1 MGAPL
6 AQSAPEF
13 TASAAAVSDNVF
25 RGQRLAGLSVQPG
38 LEWSAGP
45 ASGGLSTSVALQH
58 RAADIAEVETDVFA
72 GYRWRL
78 TPAWGIRPGATA
90 YFYRGAPADY
100 RRAIFE
106 PNLAVDFTAGAVRFT
121 SVYYHDF
128 SRHGATVELNAA
140 VALPLRSIGSELD
153 LTVTAGTYRLDD
165 AFSASRARTT
175 LRGDYW
181 QCDASVPLQIT
192 PHAKLTLALS
202 YIAAANAY
210 LQPQGSARAANPVA
224 TQRAVVRLGYS
235 YVF

>member
-1 MGAPL
+1 L

-13 TASAAAVSDNVF
+13 TASVAAVSDNVF
-25 RGQRLAGLSVQPG
+25 RGQRLAGVSVQPM

-58 RAADIAEVETDVFA
+58 RAIDVAEVETDVFA

-78 TPAWGIRPGATA
+78 SPAWGIRPGATA
-90 YFYRGAPADY
+90 YLYRGAPAGY

-106 PNLAVDFTAGAVRFT
+106 PNLAIDFTVGAVRFT
-121 SVYYHDF
+121 PVYYHDF
-128 SRHGATVELNAA
+128 SRQGSTVELNAA

-153 LTVTAGTYRLDD
+153 LTLTGGSYRLDD
-165 AFSASRARTT
+165 AFSAPLARTT

-181 QCDASVPLQIT
+181 QCDATVPLQLT
-192 PHAKLTLALS
+192 QHAKLTFALS

-210 LQPQGSARAANPVA
+210 LQPQGSARVANPLA
-224 TQRAVVRLGYS
+224 THRVVVRLGYS